1 MKSTALRQILSQGKY
16 NKGKGRITLCFEG
29 NINAAAVAT
38 SVKELAWD
46 HKVPGSNPGS
56 CSGRKPL

>member
-1 MKSTALRQILSQGKY
+1 MKSTALRQILSQG
-16 NKGKGRITLCFEG
+16 NKTKARGESHSALGG
-29 NINAAAVAT
+29 NNIAAAVAT